1 MAHKIWLVL
10 TAIVLWAVGQ
20 TVWAQSIE
28 LTPEKRQELY
38 DITRKSALTTAQKKI
53 NSNSFLSAEKKA
65 ILSRYQDQLFNRTEL
80 IHILVDDIVD
90 IYGDKLFNT
99 MSTLG

>member
-53 NSNSFLSAEKKA
+53 NSNSF
-65 ILSRYQDQLFNRTEL
+65 
-80 IHILVDDIVD
+80 HILQTNWRQKVSQ
-90 IYGDKLFNT
+90 T
-99 MSTLG
+99 A